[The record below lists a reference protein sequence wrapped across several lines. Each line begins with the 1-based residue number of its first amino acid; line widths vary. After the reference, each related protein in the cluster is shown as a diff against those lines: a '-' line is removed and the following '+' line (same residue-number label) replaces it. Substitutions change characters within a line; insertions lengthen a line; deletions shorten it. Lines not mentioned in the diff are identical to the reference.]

1 MKFIILQDIPY
12 RRPEGA
18 LAQYHGAI
26 WAEELRRRGH
36 VATKMVVGDP
46 ATITPESPLLSLS
59 TARQRTDP
67 SFWRDQRADC
77 VLYYANPSPDCVRV
91 VRAIKSGSPATRVVS
106 RIEAFWAPERW
117 SVRRACNGFARRY
130 VEARHCPTE
139 RFDRETRPV
148 LSAVLR
154 AAAGEVRRMVRNPA
168 EEFLRLA
175 DASDATTFFFPKLVD
190 EAKSFLNGRGRPDL
204 AAKVRWAGYTV
215 RHEFQPPANGVKRAH
230 SVVSVANWRH
240 FKDPELT
247 ADAMALVLSE
257 VPDATFTVVGERSDR
272 VADRIASAR
281 RPEVASRVHSFSHAD
296 NRTLPTWLSE
306 SQVFLLCS
314 IREGIPS
321 VLLEALCCGCSLALS
336 TGPAVGSFRE
346 YLAGGTGSQAA
357 SRSPEDM
364 AAAVLSEF
372 RLWDCGTRNSD
383 TLARHGN
390 QSHVSALCD
399 DLLSLVRNRQESTRI
414 DKTID
419 KYHQST

>member
-1 MKFIILQDIPY
+1 MKFIILQDIHY

-36 VATKMVVGDP
+36 EATKMVVGDP
-46 ATITPESPLLSLS
+46 ATTAPESPLLSLS
-59 TARQRTDP
+59 TARQRIDP

-77 VLYYANPSPDCVRV
+77 VLYYANPSADCVRV

-106 RIEAFWAPERW
+106 RIEAFWTPERW

-139 RFDRETRPV
+139 RFDRETWAV
-148 LSAVLR
+148 LPAVLR
-154 AAAGEVRRMVRNPA
+154 AAAGEAKRMLRNPA

-204 AAKVRWAGYTV
+204 AAKVRWAGYPV
-215 RHEFQPPANGVKRAH
+215 RPEFQPPANGVKRAH
-230 SVVSVANWRH
+230 SVISVANWRH

-247 ADAMALVLSE
+247 ADAMALVLSK

-272 VADRIASAR
+272 VADRIAAAC
-281 RPEVASRVHSFSHAD
+281 PEVASRVRAFAHAD
-296 NRTLPTWLSE
+296 NWALPAWLSE
-306 SQVFLLCS
+306 SQVFLMCS

-321 VLLEALCCGCSLALS
+321 VLSEALCCGCSLALS

-346 YLAGGTGSQAA
+346 YLAGGTGSQAV

-383 TLARHGN
+383 ALARQGAR
-390 QSHVSALCD
+390 SHISALCNG
-399 DLLSLVRNRQESTRI
+399 LLSF
-414 DKTID
+414 
-419 KYHQST
+419 